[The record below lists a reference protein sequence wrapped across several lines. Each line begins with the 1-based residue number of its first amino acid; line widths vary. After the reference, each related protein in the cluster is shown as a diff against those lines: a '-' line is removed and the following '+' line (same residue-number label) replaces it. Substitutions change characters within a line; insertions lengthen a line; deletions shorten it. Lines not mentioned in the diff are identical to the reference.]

1 MSFVALAAG
10 GGERGRKERG
20 SETKTKTKTG
30 NRHATLA
37 LVGGRKWSGNRR
49 LSAQEIG
56 KSISQK
62 EGKWLTSFT

>member
-20 SETKTKTKTG
+20 SETKTKTG

-56 KSISQK
+56 KSISLK